1 MRTVCRL
8 ITSCVLVAV
17 AMVMALAIDAAE
29 KPVKVRYAAFPCT
42 HCAQGWLMPEFGKKY
57 NLDVEL
63 VTMKRYAD
71 VQVALATGQVDFGNF
86 GYVNAPLMADKG
98 FRNVKLVAGVSSG
111 AQGLMLRKGVTVKT
125 WKDLE
130 GKRLGSPPNSLI
142 ENLFKASVAHFGAD
156 VRKIQFLSFT
166 TMGPEVLQ
174 ALKTGEIDGFL
185 GWEPTMAQAAL
196 EGFGEYSPLPL
207 HEGPAGVIN
216 GALGASVEFMQK
228 HPEVTLNVVKAHIE
242 ITEYLNKNRDKWL
255 EVATRVTGVS
265 PDITK
270 YAMTNSTLTYLMPER
285 QTKELAKI
293 MHRFGLLKQDVSGVV
308 SEYLDYSYLT
318 KATGKTRKELG
329 GD

>member
-1 MRTVCRL
+1 MKTVRFL
-8 ITSCVLVAV
+8 IALGALIAVAV
-17 AMVMALAIDAAE
+17 MWLVPASAAE

-71 VQVALATGQVDFGNF
+71 VQLALATGQVDFGNF

-98 FRNVKLVAGVSSG
+98 IRNVKLVAGVSFG
-111 AQGLMLRKGVTVKT
+111 AQGLMLRKGITAKT

-156 VRKIQFLSFT
+156 VRKIQFVSFT

-185 GWEPTMAQAAL
+185 GWEPTMAKAAL
-196 EGFGEYSPLPL
+196 EGFGEYSTLPL

-216 GALGASVEFMQK
+216 GAVGANVEFVQK
-228 HPEVTLNVVKAHIE
+228 HPEATLSVVKAHME
-242 ITEYLNKNRDKWL
+242 ITEYLNKNREKWL

-265 PDITK
+265 PEITK
-270 YAMTNSTLTYLMPER
+270 YAMENSTLIYLMPER
-285 QTKELAKI
+285 QTKELARI
-293 MHRFGLLKQDVSGVV
+293 MHRFGLIKQDVSGTV
-308 SEYLDYSYLT
+308 SEYLDYSYLM
-318 KATGKTRKELG
+318 KATGKLRRELG
-329 GD
+329 GE